1 MDAVNRR
8 ISMKM
13 MVSPLRD
20 SEVPNALI
28 TSAPD
33 RDC

>member
-13 MVSPLRD
+13 MVGLLLYTNMNIVTELSPD
-20 SEVPNALI
+20 
-28 TSAPD
+28 
-33 RDC
+33 

>member
-13 MVSPLRD
+13 MVKAVFVRPAVLFLILRC
-20 SEVPNALI
+20 L
-28 TSAPD
+28 
-33 RDC
+33 